1 MWSSNTEALAD
12 SYLDEKLY
20 LLIRKAGNQ
29 QESCKLSLS
38 CSLLCL
44 SPSQHTN
51 VFLCMLMCT
60 PAAWI
65 TLSHRYSIFLTF
77 ARQSSSFSGAATIT
91 AVSSK
96 NLQGLIPSNSC
107 LCGWAEVVPLLLL
120 CGKMWYVICNK
131 PVHCH
136 HQSSENAD
144 NDETFYLILSSGE
157 QVSIQRVFTWRVE
170 YTVYTRGHTGGYEA
184 IKGFSIEDTLYP
196 FD

>member
-12 SYLDEKLY
+12 SYLDEELY
-20 LLIRKAGNQ
+20 LLIREAGNQ

-38 CSLLCL
+38 CRLCL

-51 VFLCMLMCT
+51 VFFFFLMLMCT

-65 TLSHRYSIFLTF
+65 TLSHRYSISLTF

-107 LCGWAEVVPLLLL
+107 LCGWAEVVPPLLL
-120 CGKMWYVICNK
+120 CGKMWCVICNK
-131 PVHCH
+131 PLHCH

-170 YTVYTRGHTGGYEA
+170 YTRGHTVGYEA
-184 IKGFSIEDTLYP
+184 IQGFSIEDTSYP

>member
-1 MWSSNTEALAD
+1 MPTVSFSFSTH
-12 SYLDEKLY
+12 KC
-20 LLIRKAGNQ
+20 I
-29 QESCKLSLS
+29 
-38 CSLLCL
+38 
-44 SPSQHTN
+44 
-51 VFLCMLMCT
+51 FFFFMLMCT

-65 TLSHRYSIFLTF
+65 TLSHRYSISLAF

-107 LCGWAEVVPLLLL
+107 LCGWAEVVPPLLL
-120 CGKMWYVICNK
+120 CGKMWCVICNK
-131 PVHCH
+131 PLHCH

-170 YTVYTRGHTGGYEA
+170 YTRGHTVGYEA
-184 IKGFSIEDTLYP
+184 IKGFSIEDTSYP